1 MKEKVPNP
9 FGKLSIRKLGGPAQ
23 SFVFFVLFY
32 LYLWLVVDLRL
43 IYHGGGMITNFPV
56 FYRGWTFFRPFLSYP
71 GGPVEYVCAFLSQLL
86 YIGWAGA
93 IVVTA
98 QAWLICLCT
107 GYILKAIGALGLR
120 LLRFVPPV
128 LILITYTQYTYH
140 FVTTTALLTSLLFV
154 CLYIRIAQKSKP
166 FCLVMSC
173 FLHPVGR

>member
-1 MKEKVPNP
+1 MRISYR
-9 FGKLSIRKLGGPAQ
+9 KLSNQSLGRAARTLL
-23 SFVFFVLFY
+23 FFILFY
-32 LYLWLVVDLRL
+32 LYLWLEVVDLRL

-107 GYILKAIGALGLR
+107 GYILKAISLSLTR
-120 LLRFVPPV
+120 NIHITLLRRR
-128 LILITYTQYTYH
+128 
-140 FVTTTALLTSLLFV
+140 
-154 CLYIRIAQKSKP
+154 LY
-166 FCLVMSC
+166 
-173 FLHPVGR
+173 

>member
-1 MKEKVPNP
+1 MRISYR
-9 FGKLSIRKLGGPAQ
+9 KLSNQSLGRAARTLL
-23 SFVFFVLFY
+23 FFILFY
-32 LYLWLVVDLRL
+32 LYLWLEVDLRL

-56 FYRGWTFFRPFLSYP
+56 FYRGWTFFHPFLSYP

-107 GYILKAIGALGLR
+107 GYFLKTIRASGLR

-154 CLYIRIAQKSKP
+154 
-166 FCLVMSC
+166 
-173 FLHPVGR
+173 